1 MTVSKNKDLTLLN
14 MNRDFIFV
22 HQLRKYMVYLKDG
35 IFVTLKSISNSKNGK
50 FSQEYSFEFIGL
62 YNEKF
67 TLSGSSWSKVAVS
80 DGIVMLDS
88 LNDIVSDTN
97 WDIIPSEWMS
107 YNLFEDTLDDE
118 PTKRYIIVPDKFFC
132 Q

>member
-1 MTVSKNKDLTLLN
+1 MTVSKTKDLTLLN

-50 FSQEYSFEFIGL
+50 FSQEYSFDFVGL
-62 YNEKF
+62 YNENF
-67 TLSGSSWSKVAVS
+67 TLSGSSWSKVVVS

-88 LNDIVSDTN
+88 LNDNISDIN
-97 WDIIPSEWMS
+97 WDMIPSEWMS
-107 YNLFEDTLDDE
+107 YNLFDSNLFDE
-118 PTKRYIIVPDKFFC
+118 PTKKYITVPDKFFC